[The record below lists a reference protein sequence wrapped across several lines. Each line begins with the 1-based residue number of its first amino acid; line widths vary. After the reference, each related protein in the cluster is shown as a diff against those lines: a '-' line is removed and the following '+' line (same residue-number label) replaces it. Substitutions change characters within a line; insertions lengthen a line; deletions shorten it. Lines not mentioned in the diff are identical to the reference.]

1 MSQTRP
7 IDEHSMHTRTCGELR
22 RENVGEEVTLT
33 GWVSRRRDHGGL
45 IFCDLRDREGITQLT
60 FDPEHSDGDAFKIA
74 ETMRPEWPIKIHGV
88 VRSRGEET
96 TNVKL
101 ATGEIEVLTDHAEV
115 LNTSVT
121 PPFQIED
128 GIETSEDTR
137 LRYRYLD
144 LRRPEMMANLKLRS
158 DFTFAIREALHNR
171 EFMEVETPSLFK
183 STPEGARDFIVPS
196 RIQPG
201 NFYALPQSPQ
211 LLKQLL
217 MVGGVERYY
226 QVAKCFRDEDLRA
239 DRQPEFTQVDIEMSF
254 VDQNDVMSALEEVLA
269 DAFGRMGVEM
279 PTPLRRMNYWEA
291 MDTYGS
297 DKPDTRYG
305 MHLVDLT
312 DIFANSKF
320 KVFATAAN
328 EEGSVVK
335 AINAKGA
342 GAWARAKIDKL
353 AGVASTFGA
362 KGLAWIA
369 FREDG
374 SINSPIVKFFSDEEM
389 AALRERMNVEPGD
402 LVMFAAGPRLLSDE
416 ILGGMRSHMANAL
429 EIKREGHDFLWVVNF
444 PLFHWDEDRKA
455 YAAEHQP
462 FTLPTETDIAKIEA
476 DPLAA
481 GSCTYDFV
489 MDGFEAGGGGMRIHN
504 AEMQMSMLKLLGFT
518 EERAESQFGF
528 LMEALKFG
536 APPMGG
542 FALGLDRVCML
553 LTGSDSIRDVMAFP
567 KTASGSDL
575 MSGAP
580 SAVSGAQL
588 KDVSLRLM

>member
-22 RENVGEEVTLT
+22 RENVGEDVTLT

-88 VRSRGEET
+88 VRARGEET
-96 TNVKL
+96 TNTKL

-279 PTPLRRMNYWEA
+279 PTPLRRMDYWEA

-389 AALRERMNVEPGD
+389 AALRERMDVEPGD

-429 EIKREGHDFLWVVNF
+429 EVKREGHDFLWVVNF